1 MPKRNAER
9 DELLQQF
16 GKYVLQVLEADDD
29 WSADTTDIISSKAM
43 DLGLAEL
50 GEESQF
56 KIKEDE

>member
-1 MPKRNAER
+1 
-9 DELLQQF
+9 
-16 GKYVLQVLEADDD
+16 LQVLEADDD